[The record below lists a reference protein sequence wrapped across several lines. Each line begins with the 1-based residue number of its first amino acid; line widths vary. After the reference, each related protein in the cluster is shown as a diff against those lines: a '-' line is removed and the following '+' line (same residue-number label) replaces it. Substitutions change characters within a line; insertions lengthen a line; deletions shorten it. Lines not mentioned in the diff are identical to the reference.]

1 MSRDDMEQLEYIE
14 NWKKKQEEKVI
25 RKENKKRKI
34 KMNYKRSKTY
44 FKLGFKCLLDCV
56 NEVFKR

>member
-34 KMNYKRSKTY
+34 KMNYIRSTTY
-44 FKLGFKCLLDCV
+44 FKLGFKCLLDCI
-56 NEVFKR
+56 NEFF